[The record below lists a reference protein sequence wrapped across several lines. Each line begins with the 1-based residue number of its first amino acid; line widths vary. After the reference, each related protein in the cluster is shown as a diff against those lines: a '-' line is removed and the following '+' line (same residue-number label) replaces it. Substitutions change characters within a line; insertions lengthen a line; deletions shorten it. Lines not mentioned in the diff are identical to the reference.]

1 MEIQVTQMANQGNVL
16 PRVLCASCRHCTS
29 RELVR
34 GHRRRGWCEVGHGW
48 VWLAKV
54 RECLYWRPFGGDGR
68 G

>member
-1 MEIQVTQMANQGNVL
+1 MANQGNVRNVL

-34 GHRRRGWCEVGHGW
+34 GHRRRGWCEVGHAW

-54 RECLYWRPFGGDGR
+54 RSCLYYKSCK
-68 G
+68 